1 MHIGEYIKEK
11 RKLFKLTQVELAE
24 RTGVGLR
31 FIRELEAGKQTVQ
44 MNKVNQVLYLFGE
57 ELIPGKRPPKAHSE
71 ADFEPPFQK

>member
-31 FIRELEAGKQTVQ
+31 FVRELEAGKQTVQ
-44 MNKVNQVLYLFGE
+44 MDKVNQVLYLFGE
-57 ELIPGKRPPKAHSE
+57 ELVPGKRPHETHSE
-71 ADFEPPFQK
+71 ADSEPQR